1 MTCDAAC
8 LRKGAFVVN
17 FFHFDI
23 FVISYWVYSR
33 MDDSNV
39 LRLYA

>member
-23 FVISYWVYSR
+23 FVISCLG
-33 MDDSNV
+33 V
-39 LRLYA
+39 LENG